1 VTLRD
6 GSPSPSLVPPQGTE
20 EAPSPPVRGLFSWAP
35 VPPNSF
41 RRVSSSLHWVQ
52 EVAFLISTGVEGAAS
67 HFSSIAPVCHACRHG
82 LANDLGRR
90 PDVRCSDACRLLSR
104 DVWRG
109 ADHRAFRQRQLARLN
124 PSHVS
129 PYDGRGPKERDDPV
143 GLLRHSGTLATIRC
157 FSCAIQICSS
167 PTARWLPEE
176 LSG

>member
-1 VTLRD
+1 MRFEAIARAGYTAARD
-6 GSPSPSLVPPQGTE
+6 GPPPSLVPPQRNE

-52 EVAFLISTGVEGAAS
+52 EVAFLISTGVEGGGLS
-67 HFSSIAPVCHACRHG
+67 SSIAPVCRAYRHG

-109 ADHRAFRQRQLARLN
+109 ANHRAFRQRQLARLN

-129 PYDGRGPKERDDPV
+129 PYQGPR
-143 GLLRHSGTLATIRC
+143 RA
-157 FSCAIQICSS
+157 
-167 PTARWLPEE
+167 
-176 LSG
+176 